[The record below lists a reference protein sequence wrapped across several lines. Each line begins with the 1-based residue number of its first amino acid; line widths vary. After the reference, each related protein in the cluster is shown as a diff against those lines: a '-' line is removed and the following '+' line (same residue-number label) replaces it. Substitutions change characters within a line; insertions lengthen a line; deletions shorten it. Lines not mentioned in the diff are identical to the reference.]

1 MTMSRFKHLS
11 NQNLVDRIN
20 SRYKNNLNDD
30 DEVAEL
36 CRRRDEQGFN
46 IIADYDSYRIEQK

>member
-1 MTMSRFKHLS
+1 MTMDRFKHFS

-36 CRRRDEQGFN
+36 CRRRDEQGFK
-46 IIADYDSYRIEQK
+46 IITDYDSYRIEQK

>member
-1 MTMSRFKHLS
+1 MDRFKHFS

-36 CRRRDEQGFN
+36 CRRRDEQGFK
-46 IIADYDSYRIEQK
+46 IITDYDSYRIEQK